1 MHAEG
6 KRIRTKL
13 LDVRG
18 LASLRAYGR
27 VGIVVPRFGHTAVD
41 RNTVKRRLRELA
53 RVALL
58 PGLAR
63 MDVVLKATPAAY
75 RATFDA
81 LRAEMVSVRER
92 TRDVGP
98 DAALGTA
105 RPPNGAPA

>member
-18 LASLRAYGR
+18 VASLRTYGR

-41 RNTVKRRLRELA
+41 RNTVKRRLRELV
-53 RVALL
+53 RMDLL

-63 MDVVLKATPAAY
+63 MDLVLKATPAAY
-75 RATFDA
+75 RASFDV
-81 LRAEMVSVRER
+81 LRREVSSVRER
-92 TRDVGP
+92 TRDAMPSAGAAP
-98 DAALGTA
+98 DAAAAT
-105 RPPNGAPA
+105 